1 MRRVPAAILTLTVLA
16 MLLAGPGC
24 VARAARL
31 LSGKGDE
38 MVLESDIPAPPGLES
53 RHATAIDQRGDT
65 LAGGRFTYRGPIE
78 ETDAYADEVV
88 ALYGERGW
96 TLWRREVGPVNGRLL
111 FRKDTRQ
118 VEVNYRTNSIDPA
131 MGSATLF
138 VGPIPASAPAQAGG
152 GGQRSGAA

>member
-1 MRRVPAAILTLTVLA
+1 MLITVA
-16 MLLAGPGC
+16 TVLAGPGC

-31 LSGKGDE
+31 FAGKGDE

-88 ALYGERGW
+88 GLYGERGW
-96 TLWRREVGPVNGRLL
+96 TLWRREVGPVHGRLL
-111 FRKDTRQ
+111 FRKDSRQ
-118 VEVNYRTNSIDPA
+118 VEVNYRTNAIDPA

-138 VGPIPASAPAQAGG
+138 VGPIPASAPAQAGD
-152 GGQRSGAA
+152 GGQRGGAA